1 MSQNKGK
8 DRRKMKENL
17 LRISNLHINAGD
29 KEILKG
35 LNLEINKGEIHV
47 IMGPN
52 GAGKSTLVNAIF
64 NNPIYTRTEGTIELE
79 GENINEL
86 KTDERARKGIFM
98 SFQSPEEVPG
108 ISVINFLKASKAA
121 TTQEPVKIFQLKKE
135 IENNMKELSMKSEYI
150 QRDLNVGFSGGEKKK
165 NEILQMLTL
174 SPKLAILD
182 ETDSGLDVDA
192 IRIVSKGIK
201 MFSNNKNG
209 VLIIT
214 HGTKILEELNV
225 DYVHVLVD
233 GKIIK
238 TSTGDLAK
246 TIEVNG
252 YEEYKAEERM

>member
-1 MSQNKGK
+1 
-8 DRRKMKENL
+8 MKENL
-17 LRISNLHINAGD
+17 LRISDLHINAGD

-52 GAGKSTLVNAIF
+52 GAGKSTLANAIF
-64 NNPIYTRTEGTIELE
+64 NNPIYTRTKGTIELE

-121 TTQEPVKIFQLKKE
+121 ITAEPVKIFQLKKE
-135 IENNMKELSMKSEYI
+135 IEKDMEELSIKSEYM

-174 SPKLAILD
+174 NPKLAILD

-201 MFSNNKNG
+201 MFSNEHNG

-214 HGTKILEELNV
+214 HGTKILEDLDV

-238 TSTGDLAK
+238 TSTGDLAH
-246 TIEVNG
+246 TIEDNG
-252 YEEYKAEERM
+252 YEEYRVEERM